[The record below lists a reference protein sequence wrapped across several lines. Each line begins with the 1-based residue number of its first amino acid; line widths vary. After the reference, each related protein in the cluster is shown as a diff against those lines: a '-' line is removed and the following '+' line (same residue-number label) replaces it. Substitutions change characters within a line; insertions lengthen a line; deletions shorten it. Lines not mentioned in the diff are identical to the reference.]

1 MKQTILRIQPCIY
14 VSDLLDC
21 KLFGEGTTQDKV
33 LIQCSST
40 SLSSAEAAFRCDLT
54 LKAFLFFTVVLE
66 NSLLILITDF
76 TVSIRYIYMYV
87 FKREKER
94 ERNTWE
100 VAEGRSK
107 KACLNRRSLQSPP
120 PAARSFPLSFCSY
133 LFIFLWQELLLTAL
147 IFLFV
152 G

>member
-1 MKQTILRIQPCIY
+1 MY
-14 VSDLLDC
+14 LLDC

-40 SLSSAEAAFRCDLT
+40 SLSSAEAAFGCDLT

-76 TVSIRYIYMYV
+76 TATIRYIYMYV

-94 ERNTWE
+94 E
-100 VAEGRSK
+100 K
-107 KACLNRRSLQSPP
+107 
-120 PAARSFPLSFCSY
+120 Y
-133 LFIFLWQELLLTAL
+133 LGNCRGEE
-147 IFLFV
+147 
-152 G
+152 

>member
-1 MKQTILRIQPCIY
+1 MCPIY
-14 VSDLLDC
+14 QIASSLEKGLL
-21 KLFGEGTTQDKV
+21 KV

-40 SLSSAEAAFRCDLT
+40 SLRSAEVASGCDLT

-66 NSLLILITDF
+66 SSLLILITDF
-76 TVSIRYIYMYV
+76 TVTIRYIYMYV
-87 FKREKER
+87 FKREKQRERER
-94 ERNTWE
+94 ERNTWRI
-100 VAEGRSK
+100 AEGRSK
-107 KACLNRRSLQSPP
+107 KACLNRRSLQFPP